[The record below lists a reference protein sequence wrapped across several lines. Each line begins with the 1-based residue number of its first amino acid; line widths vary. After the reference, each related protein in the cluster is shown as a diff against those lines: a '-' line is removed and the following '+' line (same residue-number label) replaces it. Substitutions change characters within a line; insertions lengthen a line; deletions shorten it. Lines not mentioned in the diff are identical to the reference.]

1 MAENNIFEGPH
12 SILEVAMLD
21 AENPGNESLPGSLI
35 MTEQLPSLLI
45 CVSRNWFVF
54 CEIDLCFGKLIC
66 VLEN

>member
-1 MAENNIFEGPH
+1 
-12 SILEVAMLD
+12 MLD

-35 MTEQLPSLLI
+35 MIEQVTSLLI

-66 VLEN
+66 VLENWFVF